1 MGGRIIAHK
10 SCSCRSLTYIVGRL
24 GDISISR
31 DRHDGDWRVI
41 PGVEFV
47 YVNGVSRREMSGEV
61 GKVVRMVMWTTRSG
75 L

>member
-1 MGGRIIAHK
+1 M
-10 SCSCRSLTYIVGRL
+10 CRSLTYIIGRL
-24 GDISISR
+24 GDVRESR
-31 DRHDGDWRVI
+31 DRHDGDLRVI

-61 GKVVRMVMWTTRSG
+61 GKLVRMAMWTIRSG